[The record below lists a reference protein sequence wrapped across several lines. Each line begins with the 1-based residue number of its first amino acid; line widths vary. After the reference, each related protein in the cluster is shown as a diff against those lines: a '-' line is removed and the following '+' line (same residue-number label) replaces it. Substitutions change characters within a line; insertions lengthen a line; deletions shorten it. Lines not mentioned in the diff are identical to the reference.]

1 VSSHLNPNS
10 NPNPNPNLICT
21 SRSPSNPR
29 EILTWTHFVHD
40 YYSVERFKIAYSGTI
55 PTMTDKSQWP
65 KVSLGFKLRPPKL
78 KIGPGRKRK
87 NRFKASHEPG
97 ARKLEKSEICGEV
110 GQHDPSC
117 SVPKKR

>member
-1 VSSHLNPNS
+1 MDS
-10 NPNPNPNLICT
+10 
-21 SRSPSNPR
+21 
-29 EILTWTHFVHD
+29 FVHD

-78 KIGPGRKRK
+78 KIGQEENKRTDSRQAMK
-87 NRFKASHEPG
+87 PG
-97 ARKLEKSEICGEV
+97 ARKLEKCEICGEV